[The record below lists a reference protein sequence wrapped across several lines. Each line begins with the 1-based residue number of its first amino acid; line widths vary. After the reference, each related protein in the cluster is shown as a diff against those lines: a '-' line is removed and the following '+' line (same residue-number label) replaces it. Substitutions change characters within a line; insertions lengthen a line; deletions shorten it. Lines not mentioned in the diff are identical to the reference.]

1 VVLVFNM
8 VEVTVPS
15 SDAVL
20 PDSDFDLSPLRG
32 LREGITRV
40 AEAVHEQVTTLGEA
54 AAVRTLQGLREIID
68 GLRAEVADAAAA
80 AAAHTDDVKARRRVR
95 RRYARFER
103 WRRRLLAGLRRDLVG
118 VILPRRVHVAIV
130 VAMHPDRCTYL
141 LRLRE
146 MFLFNG
152 NRAGSDEHCFLQ
164 THPNLLWPGRRAPAV
179 A

>member
-1 VVLVFNM
+1 MFNT

-15 SDAVL
+15 PDAVL
-20 PDSDFDLSPLRG
+20 PYPDLDLSPLRG
-32 LREGITRV
+32 LREDITRV
-40 AEAVHEQVTTLGEA
+40 ADEVHEQIAMLGEA
-54 AAVRTLQGLREIID
+54 AAVRALQGLQETIE

-80 AAAHTDDVKARRRVR
+80 VAAHTDDVKARRRVR

-103 WRRRLLAGLRRDLVG
+103 WRRRLLAGLRRDLVR
-118 VILPRRVHVAIV
+118 VILPRLVHVAIV

-146 MFLFNG
+146 MCLCYG
-152 NRAGSDEHCFLQ
+152 NRAGSDDHCFLQ
-164 THPNLLWPGRRAPAV
+164 THRTVRSRRCACAV